1 MLRTWILDVA
11 NSALKTFI
19 GNSVGLWNTRE
30 ASSKTVAQV
39 ITKCRIYPRD
49 GESVLL
55 FRIWIDPLNQFLTTS
70 GYRYRFRS
78 GPTISHILSLL
89 DIKLYARHKQ
99 HIN

>member
-1 MLRTWILDVA
+1 MLECLTLDVA
-11 NSALKTFI
+11 NSALITFI

-30 ASSKTVAQV
+30 ANSKTVAQ
-39 ITKCRIYPRD
+39 IIIKCRIYPHD
-49 GESVLL
+49 GVSVLL
-55 FRIWIDPLNQFLTTS
+55 FSIWINPLNQFITNS

-78 GPTISHILSLL
+78 GLTISHIPYML